1 MSLAPSARLDR
12 DDLRVIA
19 ALQIA
24 PREGFARLG
33 EVLGL
38 SEATVARRYRRLRH
52 EGVLQVVGV
61 VNTAVLGQS
70 EWIIRVR
77 CRPDSTPAIS
87 DALARRAD
95 VSWVSLNA
103 AGSEVTCAL
112 RSRSQED
119 REHLLVELLPRV
131 ASVLDIDATVAMHVF
146 TRGCSADWTDL
157 HDALTDAERLAL
169 GTPGPRQEVGESAE
183 FRLQPHD
190 EALLLALAVDGRA
203 SHVSLATAAG
213 ISPARATR
221 RVRALLDAGVVHLDV
236 ELSRAALGFTT
247 RADLWIQVAPTAIR
261 AVGGELAHMSE
272 IAFAAA
278 VSGVRNVHA
287 VVNCRTLEEL
297 FAFVTDRVGALDGVQ
312 HIEVSPVLR
321 QVKQFNTLMKDE
333 LLTTPR
339 SMRACRHAL

>member
-1 MSLAPSARLDR
+1 M
-12 DDLRVIA
+12 
-19 ALQIA
+19 
-24 PREGFARLG
+24 
-33 EVLGL
+33 
-38 SEATVARRYRRLRH
+38 ARRYRRLRH

-87 DALARRAD
+87 DALARRTD

-157 HDALTDAERLAL
+157 HDALTDVERLAL
-169 GTPGPRQEVGESAE
+169 GTPGPPREVGESAE

-190 EALLLALAVDGRA
+190 EALLLALARPGQPRQ
-203 SHVSLATAAG
+203 SGHRCRNQPRPG
-213 ISPARATR
+213 HPARTGVAGRRCGPPGRRALTR
-221 RVRALLDAGVVHLDV
+221 R
-236 ELSRAALGFTT
+236 SRLHHPGRLVDTGGPDRDT
-247 RADLWIQVAPTAIR
+247 RGR
-261 AVGGELAHMSE
+261 RELAHMSE

-287 VVNCRTLEEL
+287 VVNCRTLEDPL

-321 QVKQFNTLMKDE
+321 QVKQFNTLMKDD
-333 LLTTPR
+333 LLTTLR
-339 SMRACRHAL
+339 SMRARRHAL